1 MRSAEVIAVGSELLG
16 STRTDTNSLFLSERL
31 SALGIDL
38 RIKSVVGDE
47 RADLATVLRQA
58 LERTDVVVLTG
69 GLGPTDDDLTRDVV
83 SEVMELP
90 MSEDPAIVEKIRA
103 RFERRGLTMPEVN
116 RRQAMVPRGAIVLDN
131 PNGTAPGLFIDHQW
145 QGRGRRI
152 VILLPGP
159 PRELQPMF
167 DGVCA
172 GPLRERAGTER
183 TYRTSLFI
191 TGRGESHVEQ
201 KAQPVYSRWRDRTPP
216 IATTILAAMGQI
228 ELHLSVRDTDEARA
242 KATLARAK
250 EELLAVVGDDVYST
264 DGRVMEEIL
273 GDLLKERGYTIA
285 AAESCTGGLFTSRL
299 TDVPGSSTYVRASVV
314 AYAYEDKTAL
324 LGVPTEML
332 NAHGAVSEPVA
343 VAMAEG
349 IRARTGADV
358 TIGITGIAGPG
369 GGTPDKPVG
378 TVVIAAIVPGQPA
391 YVRTYTFLGGRAM
404 VKFQATQAAMDR
416 VRRMLTLTQR
426 GF

>member
-47 RADLATVLRQA
+47 RGDLATVLRQA

-145 QGRGRRI
+145 QGRRRI

-201 KAQPVYSRWRDRTPP
+201 KAQPVYSRWRDMTPP

-228 ELHLSVRDTDEARA
+228 ELHLSVRDTDDARA
-242 KATLARAK
+242 KATLGRAK
-250 EELLAVVGDDVYST
+250 QELLAVVGDDVYST

-349 IRARTGADV
+349 IRERTGADV

-416 VRRMLTLTQR
+416 VRRMLTR
-426 GF
+426 DG

>member
-1 MRSAEVIAVGSELLG
+1 LTKAEVIAVGSELLG

-47 RADLATVLRQA
+47 RADLATLLRQA

-83 SEVMELP
+83 SDVMELP
-90 MSEDPAIVEKIRA
+90 MTEDPAIVEKIRQ

-116 RRQAMVPRGAIVLDN
+116 RRQALVPRGAIVLDN

-167 DGVCA
+167 DAVCA
-172 GPLRERAGTER
+172 GPLGERAGRER

-201 KAQPVYSRWRDRTPP
+201 KAQPVYSRWRDVTPP

-228 ELHLSVRDTDEARA
+228 ELHLSVRDTDAARA
-242 KATLARAK
+242 AATLARAK

-264 DGRVMEEIL
+264 DGRVMEQVL

-299 TDVPGSSTYVRASVV
+299 TDVPGSSAYVRAGIVV
-314 AYAYEDKTAL
+314 YAYQDKTAL
-324 LGVPTEML
+324 LGVPAEML

-349 IRARTGADV
+349 IRERTGADV

-416 VRRMLTLTQR
+416 VRRMLTLTPG

>member
-47 RADLATVLRQA
+47 RGDLATVLRQA

-273 GDLLKERGYTIA
+273 GDLLRERGYTIA

-324 LGVPTEML
+324 LGVSTEML
-332 NAHGAVSEPVA
+332 EAHGALSEPVA

-349 IRARTGADV
+349 IRERTGADV

-416 VRRMLTLTQR
+416 VRRMLTVDR
-426 GF
+426 